1 MIESGFAKWLN
12 RAMARN
18 GIHKDLLAERS
29 GLHVNT
35 IEMYLRGDHEPRP
48 SNLIP
53 VIAVIS
59 NIEDRSPTQIMF
71 EAVTSFNEMKMVES
85 RWRRKK
91 KKTDSK
97 SQP

>member
-1 MIESGFAKWLN
+1 MKGFSKWLN

-18 GIHKDLLAERS
+18 GIHKDLLAELS

-35 IEMYLRGDHEPRP
+35 IDMYLKGEHEPRS
-48 SNLIP
+48 SNLIA

-59 NIEDRSPTQIMF
+59 NIEDRSPTQLMF
-71 EAVTSFNEMKMVES
+71 EAVTSFDEMRMVEA